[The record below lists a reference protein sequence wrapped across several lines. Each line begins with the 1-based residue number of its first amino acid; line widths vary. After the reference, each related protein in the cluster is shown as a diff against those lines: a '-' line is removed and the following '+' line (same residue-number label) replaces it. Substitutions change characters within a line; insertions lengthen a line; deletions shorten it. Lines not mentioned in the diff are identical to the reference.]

1 MYMSIWLKVG
11 RLPELPGVNET
22 VAVPLLSEAVTF
34 DGDVGF
40 EVKITGAIA
49 CGTPAPNGEK
59 VDVTPQTW
67 PLACVVVMSSHTPP
81 V

>member
-1 MYMSIWLKVG
+1 MSISSYVA
-11 RLPELPGVNET
+11 RFPELPGVNET